1 MSLRLGIGRIRLGLL
16 PVSGFLPYNGL
27 TIVLV
32 SRNVPDSGP
41 WTRLGVVN
49 LDLVCNGNCQKWM
62 FIYVIDCNFL
72 T

>member
-1 MSLRLGIGRIRLGLL
+1 MPLGLGIGRVISSLL
-16 PVSGFLPYNGL
+16 PVSGFLPYKGL

-32 SRNVPDSGP
+32 SRNAPDSGP

-49 LDLVCNGNCQKWM
+49 LDLVCNSNCQKWM
-62 FIYVIDCNFL
+62 FICVIDCNFL